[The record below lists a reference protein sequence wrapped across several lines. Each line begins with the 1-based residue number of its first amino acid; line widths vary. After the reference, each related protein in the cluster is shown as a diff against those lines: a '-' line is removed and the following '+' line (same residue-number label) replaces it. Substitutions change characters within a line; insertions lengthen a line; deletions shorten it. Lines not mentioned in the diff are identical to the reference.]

1 VTRSNNRWLWLFA
14 ASRLV
19 ATAVAVT
26 LLFMHRLTPYDE
38 ILAAV
43 GALYGGLSTLGAVRS
58 SRLQGRLLAWVLD
71 GCVVLGLVLASGEWR
86 SPFYLL
92 ALTAL
97 VLPATSLR
105 SRRAFVYAIG
115 FTLAYFAVSLGTGI
129 DFVTLD
135 ASPRL
140 ESLATHLMVPL
151 LVALALSYSADLVE
165 RLRLEAERSAR
176 LAVEAE
182 RRRIAVDLHDSA
194 KQRVHA
200 SHLVL
205 SSVRGRLGDE
215 RASDGVDQAMG
226 ELRAAIADM
235 DSSVSDLGTPLD
247 GRPLHQAL
255 RDRAAEL
262 GNAGDVRIDVHG
274 EAPDLPT
281 FIAVHAFRVASEAMT
296 NAVRHAS
303 ASRIEVELDG
313 GPGELTVVVADDG
326 QGMPPER
333 RPASH
338 GLRSMSARAER
349 LGARLEIASPSPAG
363 QGTSVRLEVPL
374 PARA

>member
-1 VTRSNNRWLWLFA
+1 MTRSNNRWLWLFA

-38 ILAAV
+38 ILATV

-58 SRLQGRLLAWVLD
+58 SWLQGRLLVWVLD
-71 GCVVLGLVLASGEWR
+71 GCAVLGLVLASGEWR

-97 VLPATSLR
+97 VLPATSLS
-105 SRRAFVYAIG
+105 SRRAFAYAVG

-129 DFVTLD
+129 DWATLD

-151 LVALALSYSADLVE
+151 LVALALSYSADLME
-165 RLRLEAERSAR
+165 RLRREAERSAR

-182 RRRIAVDLHDSA
+182 RRRIALDLHDSA

-205 SSVRGRLGDE
+205 SSVRGKLGE
-215 RASDGVDQAMG
+215 EPGSAGVDQAMG
-226 ELRAAIADM
+226 ELRGAIADM
-235 DSSVSDLGTPLD
+235 DSSVTELGTPLD
-247 GRPLHQAL
+247 GRRLDQAL

-262 GNAGDVRIDVHG
+262 GSAADVSIDVRG
-274 EAPDLPT
+274 ETPDLPT

-338 GLRSMSARAER
+338 GLQSMSARAER